1 MNTRDTITI
10 AIPKKSG
17 QKIKDICKEI
27 KERTGEC
34 LSAAEIFEFMISKFS
49 LVATELK
56 IMKLKEET
64 DKVDQIEIEKMIN
77 ELENVQ

>member
-34 LSAAEIFEFMISKFS
+34 ISAAEIFEFMISKFS
-49 LVATELK
+49 KVATELK

-64 DKVDQIEIEKMIN
+64 DKVDSKEIEKMIK
-77 ELENVQ
+77 ELEDVQ

>member
-17 QKIKDICKEI
+17 QKIKDICNEI

-34 LSAAEIFEFMISKFS
+34 ISAAEIFELMISKFS
-49 LVATELK
+49 RVATELK

-64 DKVDQIEIEKMIN
+64 DKIESKEIEKMIN
-77 ELENVQ
+77 ELEDVQ

>member
-1 MNTRDTITI
+1 MNKRDTITI

-34 LSAAEIFEFMISKFS
+34 ISAAEIFELMISKF
-49 LVATELK
+49 LRVATELK

-64 DKVDQIEIEKMIN
+64 DKIESKEIEKMIK

>member
-1 MNTRDTITI
+1 MNKRDTITI
-10 AIPKKSG
+10 AIQKKSG

-34 LSAAEIFEFMISKFS
+34 ISAAEIFELMISKFS
-49 LVATELK
+49 RVATELK

-64 DKVDQIEIEKMIN
+64 DKIESKEIEKMIN
-77 ELENVQ
+77 ELEDVQ